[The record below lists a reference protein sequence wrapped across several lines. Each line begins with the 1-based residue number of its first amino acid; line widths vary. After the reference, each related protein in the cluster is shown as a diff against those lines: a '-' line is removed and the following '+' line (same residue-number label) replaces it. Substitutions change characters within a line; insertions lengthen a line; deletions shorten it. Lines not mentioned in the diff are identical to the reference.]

1 MVNSNLGYLIH
12 LNNPTNRINTHTM
25 RYQVKIGD
33 KPYFRTNDKQQ
44 ALAAV
49 AKVLN
54 KGHGDV
60 YLHGGRIGKW
70 WSE

>member
-1 MVNSNLGYLIH
+1 MKYYV
-12 LNNPTNRINTHTM
+12 M
-25 RYQVKIGD
+25 IGD
-33 KPYFRTNDKQQ
+33 KTNDKQQ

-49 AKVLN
+49 AKVFN
-54 KGHGDV
+54 KGHEDV

>member
-1 MVNSNLGYLIH
+1 
-12 LNNPTNRINTHTM
+12 M

-33 KPYFRTNDKQQ
+33 KPYFRTNDKQS

-49 AKVLN
+49 SKLFN
-54 KGHGDV
+54 KGHEDI

>member
-1 MVNSNLGYLIH
+1 
-12 LNNPTNRINTHTM
+12 M
-25 RYQVKIGD
+25 RYQVTIGD

-49 AKVLN
+49 AKVCN
-54 KGHGDV
+54 KRHENV
-60 YLHGGRIGKW
+60 FLHGGRIGKW

>member
-1 MVNSNLGYLIH
+1 
-12 LNNPTNRINTHTM
+12 M
-25 RYQVKIGD
+25 RYQVIIGD

-49 AKVLN
+49 TKVLN

>member
-1 MVNSNLGYLIH
+1 MKYYV
-12 LNNPTNRINTHTM
+12 M
-25 RYQVKIGD
+25 IGD
-33 KPYFRTNDKQQ
+33 KPYYRTNDKQQ

-49 AKVLN
+49 TKVFN
-54 KGHGDV
+54 KGHEDV

>member
-1 MVNSNLGYLIH
+1 
-12 LNNPTNRINTHTM
+12 M
-25 RYQVKIGD
+25 RYQVTIGD

-49 AKVLN
+49 VKVCN
-54 KGHGDV
+54 KGHENV
-60 YLHGGRIGKW
+60 FLHGGRIGKW